1 MNKRPTGIRR
11 MPKAFFL
18 VGPTA
23 SGKSAVA
30 QYIAEREG
38 QLILSADS
46 MNLYRGMDI
55 GTAKPSAEER
65 AKVDYA
71 GIDLSAPTQK
81 YSVAAY
87 LDAVQPVFASGR
99 DIIVAGGTG
108 LYVKCLT
115 EGFDDV
121 PPENEA
127 LRTELEAL
135 NFEMLEQRAKEE
147 ASDLYDVLTDDDKQ
161 NPRRLIRILEKFYG
175 GTPSPRKGRCP
186 NEGSRPA
193 SVDSGDAA
201 PPEKSWNSK
210 PRPTLVGL
218 LCARDEQ
225 LRRIGQ
231 RVDKMYADGLLDE
244 ARELIDLDLSPTAL
258 QAIGYAEAFAVLR
271 NKMTLDEAKEKTVI
285 RTRQLAK
292 RQMTWFRNQLHVQW
306 VDTAQ
311 FPTLEKL
318 ADAVKCEWQK
328 LGATPVHF

>member
-1 MNKRPTGIRR
+1 MNGF
-11 MPKAFFL
+11 AYFL
-18 VGPTA
+18 VGATA

-55 GTAKPSAEER
+55 GTAKPSTEER

-71 GIDLSAPTQK
+71 GIDICGPTEK
-81 YSVAAY
+81 FSVAAY
-87 LDAVQPVFASGR
+87 LNAVRPAFESDR

-121 PPENEA
+121 PPENEE

-135 NFEMLEQRAKEE
+135 DVEMLAKRARQDAPE
-147 ASDLYDVLTDDDKQ
+147 LYKRLTEDDRQ
-161 NPRRLIRILEKFYG
+161 NPRRLIRILEKVRG
-175 GTPSPRKGRCP
+175 GTPSPREGRCP

-193 SVDSGDAA
+193 SVDSGDAV
-201 PPEKSWNSK
+201 PPKKSWNSK

-225 LRRIGQ
+225 LRRIEE
-231 RVDKMYADGLLDE
+231 RVDKMYATGLLDE

-258 QAIGYAEAFAVLR
+258 QAIGYAEAFAILR
-271 NKMTLDEAKEKTVI
+271 NEMTMDEAKERTVI

-306 VDTAQ
+306 IDTAK
-311 FPTLEKL
+311 FPSLEKL

-328 LGATPVHF
+328 LGATPIVFN